1 VLATVLLALAAS
13 LCWGTADFTAGLKAR
28 RVPLSS
34 VLALAQG
41 VGLFLAVPVVVAS
54 GRPFPGAGEALASL
68 GAGAAVIVGLAC
80 FYRALAT
87 GTMSVVAP
95 VAATG
100 VAIPVLA
107 GLAGGNH
114 LAAIQAIGMLAAVFG
129 VVLSSRHPGPGG
141 DGAGQVAAGGGGD
154 GGGGGGQVG
163 GGAVVRSTVPGR
175 RAHRDAIALAL
186 IAAVAFGLYFL
197 LAHIGTRG
205 GVGWLLML
213 ANVTGVLGVLAI
225 GALTR
230 SPPRPPPRGDLVV
243 LLLAGV
249 LEFAATG
256 LYGLANRHGELS
268 VVAVAGSLYPVATV
282 LLARVVL
289 RERLVAA
296 QGLGVGLALVGV
308 ALIAG

>member
-1 VLATVLLALAAS
+1 MLATVLLALAAS

-41 VGLFLAVPVVVAS
+41 VGLVLAVPVVIAS
-54 GRPFPGAGEALASL
+54 GRSFPSAGQALASL
-68 GAGAAVIVGLAC
+68 GAGAAVIIGLAC

-114 LAAIQAIGMLAAVFG
+114 LAAVQAIGMLAAVLG
-129 VVLSSRHPGPGG
+129 VVLSSRHPQA
-141 DGAGQVAAGGGGD
+141 GAGAKPHAGSGAGAGGELD
-154 GGGGGGQVG
+154 
-163 GGAVVRSTVPGR
+163 AVAVASR
-175 RAHRDAIALAL
+175 RAHRDATALAL
-186 IAAVAFGLYFL
+186 VAAVAFGLYFL
-197 LAHIGTRG
+197 LAHIGTGG

-256 LYGLANRHGELS
+256 LYGLANRHGQLS

-289 RERLVAA
+289 RERLLTVQA
-296 QGLGVGLALVGV
+296 LGVSLALVGV
-308 ALIAG
+308 ALIAA

>member
-1 VLATVLLALAAS
+1 VLATVLLAVAAS
-13 LCWGTADFTAGLKAR
+13 LCWGTADFAAGLKAR
-28 RVPLSS
+28 RVPLSG

-41 VGLFLAVPVVVAS
+41 VGLLLAVPVVVAS

-114 LAAIQAIGMLAAVFG
+114 LAAIQVIGMLAAVLG
-129 VVLSSRHPGPGG
+129 VVLSSRHA
-141 DGAGQVAAGGGGD
+141 DAGGSVEDD
-154 GGGGGGQVG
+154 GR
-163 GGAVVRSTVPGR
+163 VRAAGR

-186 IAAVAFGLYFL
+186 VAAVAFGLYFL

-225 GALTR
+225 GALTH

-256 LYGLANRHGELS
+256 LYGLANRHGQLS

-282 LLARVVL
+282 LLARAVL
-289 RERLVAA
+289 HERLLAA
-296 QGLGVGLALVGV
+296 QALGVSLALVGV
-308 ALIAG
+308 ALITA

>member
-1 VLATVLLALAAS
+1 MLATVLLALAAS
-13 LCWGTADFTAGLKAR
+13 LCWGTADFAAGLKAR
-28 RVPLSS
+28 RVPVSS
-34 VLALAQG
+34 VLVFAQG
-41 VGLFLAVPVVVAS
+41 VGLLLAVPVVIAS
-54 GRPFPGAGEALASL
+54 GRPFPDAAEALASL

-114 LAAIQAIGMLAAVFG
+114 LAAIQAIGMLAAVVG
-129 VVLSSRHPGPGG
+129 VVLSSRHPGPAVGRS
-141 DGAGQVAAGGGGD
+141 A
-154 GGGGGGQVG
+154 GGGGGG
-163 GGAVVRSTVPGR
+163 GAAGR
-175 RAHRDAIALAL
+175 RVHRDAMALAL
-186 IAAVAFGLYFL
+186 VAAVAFGLYFL

-225 GALTR
+225 AALTR
-230 SPPRPPPRGDLVV
+230 SPPRPPPRGDRVV

-256 LYGLANRHGELS
+256 LYGLANRHGQLS

-296 QGLGVGLALVGV
+296 AGLGVSLALVGV
-308 ALIAG
+308 ALIAA